1 MSDHKL
7 IFNSLPWTET
17 APGSREKAFVTAG
30 KRVRLLELTSEFKE
44 ADWCTRAHFGYVM
57 NGVLEVAFEKKK
69 VVIGVAEGLAVPG
82 GDAFKHKARAVT
94 PSVQLFLVEDAD

>member
-7 IFNSLPWTET
+7 IFSSLPWTDT
-17 APGSREKAFVTAG
+17 APGAREKAFATAG
-30 KRVRLLELTSEFKE
+30 KRVRLVELTGEFKE

-57 NGVLEVAFEKKK
+57 SGVLEIAFEKKK
-69 VVIGVAEGLAVPG
+69 VVVGVAEGLAIPG
-82 GDAFKHKARAVT
+82 GDAFRHKVRAVT

>member
-17 APGSREKAFVTAG
+17 APGAREKAFVTAG
-30 KRVRLLELTSEFKE
+30 KRLRLVEFTSEFRE

-57 NGVLEVAFEKKK
+57 GGVLEIAFEKKK
-69 VVIGVAEGLAVPG
+69 VVIGVAEGLAIPG
-82 GDAFKHKARAVT
+82 GEAFKHKVRAVT
-94 PSVQLFLVEDAD
+94 PTVQLFLVEEAG